1 MSSFRKFGTGSQ
13 NVPKRLN
20 GTKAWIYGQTLISSG
35 CNSLNKVLNGGY
47 LLGSMGVIEEDINLN
62 QRETLIRL
70 NLAEA
75 VTFEQNV
82 LVISTKTK
90 YNMNETYT
98 KLPTKLEQKEPER
111 GPQNINPQ
119 VFSASYQE

>member
-1 MSSFRKFGTGSQ
+1 M
-13 NVPKRLN
+13 
-20 GTKAWIYGQTLISSG
+20 
-35 CNSLNKVLNGGY
+35 
-47 LLGSMGVIEEDINLN
+47 LGSMGVIEEDINLN
-62 QRETLIRL
+62 QRETLVRL

-75 VTFEQNV
+75 VTFEQNI

-98 KLPTKLEQKEPER
+98 KLPTKLEQKEPEK
-111 GPQNINPQ
+111 GPQNVNPQ

>member
-47 LLGSMGVIEEDINLN
+47 LLGSMGV
-62 QRETLIRL
+62 
-70 NLAEA
+70 
-75 VTFEQNV
+75 

-111 GPQNINPQ
+111 GPQNVNPQ

>member
-1 MSSFRKFGTGSQ
+1 M
-13 NVPKRLN
+13 
-20 GTKAWIYGQTLISSG
+20 
-35 CNSLNKVLNGGY
+35 LNGGY

-62 QRETLIRL
+62 QRETLVRL

-111 GPQNINPQ
+111 GPQNVNPQ